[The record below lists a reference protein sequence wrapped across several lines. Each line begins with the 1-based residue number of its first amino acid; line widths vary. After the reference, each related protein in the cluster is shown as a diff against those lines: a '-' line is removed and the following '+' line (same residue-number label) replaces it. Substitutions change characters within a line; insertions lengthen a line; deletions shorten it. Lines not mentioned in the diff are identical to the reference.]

1 MVALVNKVYESM
13 MTVGPAVVIGLN
25 EHPDTTSYQ
34 SELPQP
40 DGPGWQLK
48 QVIPVHNNPKY
59 LQYFWQRELE
69 QKPQQDSDNNQLKL
83 KTGSIN
89 LGV

>member
-1 MVALVNKVYESM
+1 MNKVYQSM
-13 MTVGPAVVIGLN
+13 MTVGPAVVIATN
-25 EHPDTTSYQ
+25 EQPDTASYQ
-34 SELPQP
+34 SELPEP
-40 DGPGWQLK
+40 SGSGWLLK

-69 QKPQQDSDNNQLKL
+69 NEQQQDSDKNQLKL

-89 LGV
+89 LGI